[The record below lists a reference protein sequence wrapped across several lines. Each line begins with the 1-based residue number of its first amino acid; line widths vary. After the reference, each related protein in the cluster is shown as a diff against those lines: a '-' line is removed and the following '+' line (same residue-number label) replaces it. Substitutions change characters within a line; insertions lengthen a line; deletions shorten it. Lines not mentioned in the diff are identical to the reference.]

1 MDLSW
6 YTIDA
11 GSLVGIFVTTLFV
24 YAALL
29 LLVRINGLRSFSKM
43 SSHDFAITVA
53 AGSVV
58 AATVVAATPSLGNGI
73 AALVALFIYQRFISS
88 TRVWFGPSPVDNRPL
103 LLMRDGTILEEHL
116 AKAQV
121 TRADLLS
128 KLRGANVLRMSDVR
142 AVVMESTGD
151 VSVLHGDPADF
162 DPALLEGVTE
172 KI

>member
-1 MDLSW
+1 MDPSW

-11 GSLVGIFVTTLFV
+11 GALVDIFVTTLFV

-29 LLVRINGLRSFSKM
+29 LLVRVNGLRSFSKM

-53 AGSVV
+53 IGSVI
-58 AATVVAATPSLGNGI
+58 ASTVVAATPSLGNGI
-73 AALVALFIYQRFISS
+73 AALVALFVFQRFLSS
-88 TRVWFGPSPVDNRPL
+88 TRVWFDPAPVDNRPL

-121 TRADLLS
+121 TRADVLS
-128 KLRGANVLRMSDVR
+128 KLRGANVMRMSDVR

-151 VSVLHGDPADF
+151 VSVLHGDPAEF
-162 DPALLEGVTE
+162 DPVLLEGVAE
-172 KI
+172 SI